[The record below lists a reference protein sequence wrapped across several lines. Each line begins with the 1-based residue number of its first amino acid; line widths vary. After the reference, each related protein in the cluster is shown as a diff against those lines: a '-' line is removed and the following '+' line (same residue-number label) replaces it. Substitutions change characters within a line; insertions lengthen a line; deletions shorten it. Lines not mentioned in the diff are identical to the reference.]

1 MKSAVQ
7 LGELT
12 TLDEGGSSGARRRR
26 LRWPSEGSLFVLPAV
41 VVFAVFVVYP
51 VLSGLYYSLF
61 NWPGYGARTFVGLG
75 NFGNLSHDSEFY
87 SAVKVTVVFTVCTT
101 VLQTVVPMFMAIFLS
116 QKWRGATI
124 FRTIIFIPSIISLT
138 ITGLLWQLALQP
150 NGGLVDTVLADVGLG
165 SLARPWLGETGLV
178 VPVLVVVSL
187 WQSLGFYLLIYYAG
201 LQSIDGAL
209 YESAE
214 VDGASGWQMARA
226 VTIPGLRAITTV
238 VVSLNL
244 INGVKVFDIIYAMTS
259 GGPGI
264 ASQSLGVY
272 LFQLA
277 FGSENGGLSAFGYAD
292 AIGVVMMF
300 AAAVLF
306 MVVNIARRER

>member
-1 MKSAVQ
+1 MV
-7 LGELT
+7 EVT
-12 TLDEGGSSGARRRR
+12 TQEPVASRQTGRKR
-26 LRWPSEGSLFVLPAV
+26 LHWPSQGSLFVLPAV
-41 VVFAVFVVYP
+41 LLFLVFVVYP

-61 NWPGYGARTFVGLG
+61 NWPGYGHRTFVGLG
-75 NFGNLSHDSEFY
+75 NFANLLHDSEFY
-87 SAVKVTVVFTVCTT
+87 SAVKVTIVFTVCTT
-101 VLQTVVPMFMAIFLS
+101 ILQTVVPMFVAIFFT
-116 QKWRGATI
+116 QRWRGATV
-124 FRTIIFIPSIISLT
+124 FRTIIFIPSVISLT

-150 NGGLVDTVLADVGLG
+150 NGGLVDVLLSDIGLG
-165 SLARPWLGETGLV
+165 SLARPWLGDTALV
-178 VPVLVVVSL
+178 VPVLIIVSL
-187 WQSLGFYLLIYYAG
+187 WQSLGFYLLIYYAA
-201 LQSIDGAL
+201 LQSIDPGL
-209 YESAE
+209 YESAR
-214 VDGASGWQMARA
+214 VDGASLWQMTRA

-300 AAAVLF
+300 AAAALF
-306 MVVNIARRER
+306 MVVNVARRER

>member
-1 MKSAVQ
+1 MLEVLAKQDKV
-7 LGELT
+7 GP
-12 TLDEGGSSGARRRR
+12 SGARRKF
-26 LRWPSEGSLFVLPAV
+26 LRWPSEGAFFILPAV
-41 VVFAVFVVYP
+41 LVFAVFVVYP

-61 NWPGYGARTFVGLG
+61 NWPGYGPKTFVGLG
-75 NFGNLSHDSEFY
+75 NFGNLLHDSEFY
-87 SAVKVTVVFTVCTT
+87 SAVKVTVVFTICTT
-101 VLQTVVPMFMAIFLS
+101 ILQTAVPMFMAIFLA
-116 QKWRGATI
+116 QKWRGAAI
-124 FRTIIFIPSIISLT
+124 FRTIIFVPSIISLT

-150 NGGLVDTVLADVGLG
+150 NGGLVDTLLGDVGLG
-165 SLARPWLGETGLV
+165 SLGRPWLGETALV
-178 VPVLVVVSL
+178 VPVLIVVSL

-201 LQSIDGAL
+201 LQSIDGGL
-209 YESAE
+209 YESAK

-300 AAAVLF
+300 AAAILF
-306 MVVNIARRER
+306 MVVNIVRRER